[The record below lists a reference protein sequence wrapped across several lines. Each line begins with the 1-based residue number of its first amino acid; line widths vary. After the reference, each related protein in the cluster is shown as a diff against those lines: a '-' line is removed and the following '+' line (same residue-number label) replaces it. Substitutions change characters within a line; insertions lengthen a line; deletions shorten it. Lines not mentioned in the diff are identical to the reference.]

1 MISVVFPAYN
11 EEASI
16 DEFHRRLKAVLE
28 AVGEPYEIIAVDDGS
43 RDRTS
48 EKLLRLSPLKLI
60 LFARNYG
67 QNAALDAGLKVAKGD
82 VVITIDSDL
91 QNPPEEIP
99 RLLSAIHEGYDV
111 VVGWRRQRHD
121 TLGRRLFSRVANRV
135 TSAVTGIVLHDFS
148 CALKAYRREFI
159 EGVKLFGET
168 FIFLPVFAVSRG
180 ARLTEVVVAHEP
192 RRGGESK
199 HTVGEMVRVIFDL
212 IAVKFLLSYFGRPMQ
227 FFGIGAL
234 VSWVVAAFAAGWATV
249 LKLTGAKNY
258 SETPLP
264 IVATLFVIMGVLL
277 FMLGFLVE
285 ILLRIYH
292 ASGKSSPYSIKK
304 IIENP

>member
-11 EEASI
+11 EEANI
-16 DEFHRRLKAVLE
+16 DEFHRRLKMVLE
-28 AVGEPYEIIAVDDGS
+28 VIGEPYEIIAVDDGS
-43 RDRTS
+43 QDRTG
-48 EKLLRLSPLKLI
+48 EKLLRLSPLTVI

-67 QNAALDAGLKVAKGD
+67 QNAALDAGLKQAKGD
-82 VVITIDSDL
+82 IIVTIDSDL

-99 RLLSAIHEGYDV
+99 QLLRKLDEGYDA
-111 VVGWRRQRHD
+111 VVGWRQHRHD
-121 TLGRRLFSRVANRV
+121 SLRRRLFSRLANRI
-135 TSAVTGIVLHDFS
+135 TSRVTGLALHDFS
-148 CALKAYRREFI
+148 CALKVYRREFI

-168 FIFLPVFAVSRG
+168 FVFLPVFAVSRG

-192 RRGGESK
+192 RRRGESK
-199 HTVGEMVRVIFDL
+199 HTIAEMIRVMFDL

-227 FFGIGAL
+227 FFGTGAL
-234 VSWVVAAFAAGWATV
+234 LSWIVAAAAAGWATA
-249 LKLTGAKNY
+249 LKLAGAKNY

-264 IVATLFVIMGVLL
+264 IFGTLFAIMGVLL

-292 ASGKSSPYSIKK
+292 ASGNSSPYSIKK
-304 IIENP
+304 IVENP